1 MQARLRALAR
11 LQTACAPTERA
22 MLEQAIADLDRR
34 IAAARLSL
42 LVKSRRSHA
51 SPRGGPP
58 GCSVPTAGA
67 KLSCTTVGSTPT
79 ITIHVP
85 GPLRAY
91 CAGAGQLSISARTVR
106 EVLDDLERSQSAL
119 YCNICDETG
128 AVRRHL
134 NVFVNSDNVRDLDGM
149 DTALTSG
156 DVVTFLPAV
165 SGG

>member
-1 MQARLRALAR
+1 MG
-11 LQTACAPTERA
+11 PT
-22 MLEQAIADLDRR
+22 
-34 IAAARLSL
+34 
-42 LVKSRRSHA
+42 
-51 SPRGGPP
+51 PN
-58 GCSVPTAGA
+58 
-67 KLSCTTVGSTPT
+67 

-91 CAGAGQLSISARTVR
+91 CAGMGQISISASTVR
-106 EVLDDLERSQSAL
+106 AVLQDLERCQPFL

-134 NVFVNSDNVRDLDGM
+134 NVFVNSDNVRDRDGI
-149 DTALTSG
+149 DTQLVPG